1 MKIERINLYH
11 LRMDLRN
18 PFETSFGRI
27 HTRDCILLEGF
38 CDGIVGYGECAADRD
53 PGYSYETSLTAWHI
67 LRDFL
72 IPSILNEDI
81 QNIPEFLNHIQS
93 VRGHPMAK
101 AGLEMVYWDLLG
113 KTENRSLKDILG
125 GTYEKVQVG
134 VSIGI
139 QESPKQLVETAN
151 EYLSQGYSRIKI
163 KIKPGRDIGDTSAVR
178 EEFPQLMLQ
187 VDANSAYTLETA
199 ESLLPLDN
207 LNLLL
212 IEQPLSED
220 DLWDHHQ
227 IQKIFKTPICL
238 DESITSPRHARQAIE
253 MEACKIINI
262 KPGRVGG
269 FSQAVEIHNLART
282 FDIPVWCG
290 GMLETG
296 VGRAAN
302 LSVSSLPGFTLPAD
316 ISATERYYEEDITE
330 QSFHLNPDSTIDVPT
345 GPGLGIDVDP
355 EAVKRVALEVLT
367 IR

>member
-1 MKIERINLYH
+1 MKIEQINLHH

-27 HTRDCILLEGF
+27 HTRDCILIEGF
-38 CDGIVGYGECAADRD
+38 CDGLVGYGECAADRD

-72 IPSILNEDI
+72 IPSILNKDI
-81 QNIPEFLNHIQS
+81 HNIPEFLNHIQS

-113 KTENRSLKDILG
+113 KIENRPLKDIIG
-125 GTYEKVQVG
+125 GTYDKVQVG

-139 QESPKQLVETAN
+139 QETPKQLVETVK
-151 EYLSQGYSRIKI
+151 EYLSQGYARIKI
-163 KIKPGRDIGDTSAVR
+163 KIKPGRDVGDTSAVR
-178 EEFPQLMLQ
+178 EEFPHLMLQ

-199 ESLLPLDN
+199 DSLLPLDN

-212 IEQPLSED
+212 IEQPLPED
-220 DLWDHHQ
+220 DLWDHRQ
-227 IQKIFKTPICL
+227 IQKRFKTPICL

-253 MEACKIINI
+253 MDACKIINI
-262 KPGRVGG
+262 KQGRVGG
-269 FSQAVEIHNLART
+269 ISQAIEIHNIAYT
-282 FDIPVWCG
+282 VDIPVWCG

-302 LSVSSLPGFTLPAD
+302 LSLSSLRGFTLPAD
-316 ISATERYYEEDITE
+316 ISATERYYEEDITV
-330 QSFHLNPDSTIDVPT
+330 QSFHLNPDSTIDVPK

-355 EAVKRVALEVLT
+355 EVMKRATLEVLI